1 MEFHFLSDSQKEEL
15 GDSDGFII
23 TPEAKRHIILNLSA
37 IGLFFLALL
46 GLMLMITSFGQLD
59 KVTPLRYFLAVGL
72 FASACGGLAYL
83 LAYVAKSSTRMKLLS
98 DYQPRIDQLENKM
111 AYLDELLDL
120 ISDHQPSG
128 MAVFD
133 RHNRFFFVNDVDA
146 RRFGRLSAELIGQ
159 PPVKVLSNDQ
169 ARLLEYRLTTT
180 RTSDEPLEFLDR
192 VAGAKGKTYFLQ
204 RHYEIVK
211 KSALMSGSVMLRE
224 EDLTDVIVEKERR
237 EQMLKQ
243 VIEAM
248 VAVVDRRDPFATG
261 HSSRVG
267 IVSRAVAEEMKLDQK
282 LIETVE
288 IAGALMNFGKMLVPR
303 EILTKTEALTPDELK
318 LIRES
323 ILTSADILSIIT
335 FEGPVVQTLRQ
346 VLEKFDGTGAPQGL
360 KGTDILITARI
371 VAAVNTFV
379 AFVSPRVH
387 RVGMHYAEALNIM
400 ANDAGKAY
408 DEDVLVALSRYIER
422 HAKELTW
429 LT

>member
-133 RHNRFFFVNDVDA
+133 RHNRFFFVNDVAA
-146 RRFGRLSAELIGQ
+146 RRFGRLAAELIGQ